1 MIYGVVGY
9 PVEKRTLAI
18 SPKFVFK
25 LEITIPFASKQT
37 HKIFLTRLKSIA
49 VYWISIYERFLTPK
63 QRELTSFRCLNH
75 ELQITVTVYTHN
87 HIRIAN

>member
-37 HKIFLTRLKSIA
+37 QKIFLIRLKSIA
-49 VYWISIYERFLTPK
+49 VY
-63 QRELTSFRCLNH
+63 
-75 ELQITVTVYTHN
+75 
-87 HIRIAN
+87 